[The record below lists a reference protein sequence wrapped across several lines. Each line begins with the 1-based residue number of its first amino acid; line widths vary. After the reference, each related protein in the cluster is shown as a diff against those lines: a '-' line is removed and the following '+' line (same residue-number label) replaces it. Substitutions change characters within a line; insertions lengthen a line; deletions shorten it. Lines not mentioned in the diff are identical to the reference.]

1 MSRLQDLIELAREPS
16 SERRRELL
24 REITDMF
31 LSCTPAQLDDGHL
44 AAFDDV
50 MGAIASE
57 MEQAVRAE
65 LSLRLAPLRTA
76 PPRLLRRLARDD
88 LAVAEPVLR
97 QSPALNDSDLVEL
110 ADTDSQ
116 GRLRA
121 ITQRASL
128 SAEVADAIIAHA
140 ADITLRELLR
150 NEGAELSREA
160 SETAI
165 DRAQVNPELHAAVV
179 ERSSL
184 PPDLLNE
191 MYFVVE
197 ARLRLKI
204 MERNASLDLKA
215 LEKALEAG
223 RNRVA
228 AKDGMVPSELPEMQA
243 EIQLLASRGQLTP
256 TVLTAYLRQGE
267 RDHFTVALSHMA
279 GIDFV
284 TARRILDSRDV
295 DPLAI
300 ICKAAGFDRTLFL
313 TFVVLMLDEEADGL
327 GRAQEY
333 GLLYSQ
339 LTSEAASR
347 AIRFWRMRRQSPT
360 LAAA

>member
-1 MSRLQDLIELAREPS
+1 MSRLQNLIELAREPS
-16 SERRRELL
+16 SERRRQLL

-31 LSCTPAQLDDGHL
+31 LACTPAQLDDGHL

-65 LSLRLAPLRTA
+65 LSIRLAPLRVA
-76 PPRLLRRLARDD
+76 PPRLLRRLASDV
-88 LAVAEPVLR
+88 LPVSEPVLR
-97 QSPALNDSDLVEL
+97 QSPALTETDLVEL

-116 GRLRA
+116 GRLIA
-121 ITQRASL
+121 ISQRASL
-128 SAEVADAIIAHA
+128 SAEVSDAIIARA
-140 ADITLRELLR
+140 DDITLRELLR

-160 SETAI
+160 SETAV
-165 DRAQVNPELHAAVV
+165 DRAQANPELHEAVV

-197 ARLRLKI
+197 ARLRAKI
-204 MERNASLDLKA
+204 MERNVSMDPKA
-215 LEKALEAG
+215 LERALEAG
-223 RNRVA
+223 RNHVA
-228 AKDGMVPSELPEMQA
+228 VKDGMVPAELPEMLA
-243 EIQLLASRGQLTP
+243 DIQLLASRGQLTP
-256 TVLTAYLRQGE
+256 AVLTAFLRQGE
-267 RDHFTVALSHMA
+267 RDRFTVALSHMA
-279 GIDFV
+279 GIDFL
-284 TARRILDSRDV
+284 TARRILESRDV

-300 ICKAAGFDRTLFL
+300 VCKAAGFDRNLFL
-313 TFVVLMLDEEADGL
+313 TFVVLMLDEEDGL

-333 GLLYSQ
+333 GMLYAQ
-339 LTSEAASR
+339 LTPEAASR